1 MRQKYLAVVFPITI
15 IGLMLAERL
24 ATFLLGSHPAEPAL
38 WAISLELRT
47 LFRVSA
53 GWLEIGTGDSIIMQI
68 GLLIA
73 AIAILFLA
81 MGTRRWATLSF
92 LVNHAA
98 LLLVGTAAL
107 MASSS
112 TIASSGGPLLM
123 SGHFLFTGVL
133 QLSAFHSVVLTLGLV
148 GCASCHY
155 LFLAQKAAN
164 ERVLAI
170 ALKKLA
176 FNLEGRRAAR

>member
-38 WAISLELRT
+38 WAISIELRT

-68 GLLIA
+68 GLLIG

-81 MGTRRWATLSF
+81 MGTRRWTTLSF

-98 LLLVGTAAL
+98 LLLVGMAAL
-107 MASSS
+107 VASSS
-112 TIASSGGPLLM
+112 TMASSGDSMLTKGHYLLAG
-123 SGHFLFTGVL
+123 SL
-133 QLSAFHSVVLTLGLV
+133 QLDAFQCVVLVLGLV

-155 LFLAQKAAN
+155 LFLAQKATN

-170 ALKKLA
+170 ALKELA